1 MNAFPLFHIILLLG
15 FVLILKVPLSTSG
28 LIFENNPFYG
38 LNNDPI
44 RSIESGL
51 YNDPIRSIESITDD
65 NLIRVKLEYAP
76 SAIQI
81 GSPEFFR
88 ATLFHNEK
96 NEIVLHADTD
106 IAISKNGKELYK
118 ASSEFSQPFVHTPN
132 GIVLSSYKFPDSG
145 QYIITAKILGINF
158 MPVNPKQ
165 VDFVVN
171 VTESNDKYNIEI
183 GK

>member
-1 MNAFPLFHIILLLG
+1 MKGLPLLHIILLLS
-15 FVLILKVPLSTSG
+15 FILILKIPANVSG

-44 RSIESGL
+44 RSVEAI
-51 YNDPIRSIESITDD
+51 IDD
-65 NLIRVKLEYAP
+65 NLIKVKLEYAP

-81 GSPEFFR
+81 GTPEFFR
-88 ATLFHNEK
+88 ATLYYNDK

-106 IAISKNGKELYK
+106 ILISKNGKELYK

-158 MPVNPKQ
+158 MPVSPKQ
-165 VDFVVN
+165 VDFTVN
-171 VTESNDKYNIEI
+171 VTESDDKYDIDI
-183 GK
+183 GT

>member
-1 MNAFPLFHIILLLG
+1 MNALHLFRIILLFG
-15 FVLILKVPLSTSG
+15 FVLILKVPLSASG
-28 LIFENNPFYG
+28 LIYENNPFYG
-38 LNNDPI
+38 LSNHAI
-44 RSIESGL
+44 RSVESVTG
-51 YNDPIRSIESITDD
+51 DH
-65 NLIRVKLEYAP
+65 LIKVKLEYAP

-88 ATLFHNEK
+88 ATLFYNEK

-145 QYIITAKILGINF
+145 QYVTTAKILGINF

-165 VDFVVN
+165 VYFMIN
-171 VTESNDKYNIEI
+171 VTESHDKYNIEI

>member
-1 MNAFPLFHIILLLG
+1 MNALPLFHIILLFG
-15 FVLILKVPLSTSG
+15 FVLILKVPLSVSG
-28 LIFENNPFYG
+28 IIFENNPFYG
-38 LNNDPI
+38 LSNDPI
-44 RSIESGL
+44 RSIEST
-51 YNDPIRSIESITDD
+51 TDD

-88 ATLFHNEK
+88 ATLFYNEK
-96 NEIVLHADTD
+96 NEIALHADTD

-118 ASSEFSQPFVHTPN
+118 ASSEFSQPFIHTPN

-145 QYIITAKILGINF
+145 KYIITAKILGIKF

-165 VDFVVN
+165 VDFIVD

>member
-1 MNAFPLFHIILLLG
+1 MKALPLFHIILLLS
-15 FVLILKVPLSTSG
+15 FILILKIPANVSG

-44 RSIESGL
+44 RSVEAI
-51 YNDPIRSIESITDD
+51 IDD
-65 NLIRVKLEYAP
+65 NLIKVKLEYAP

-81 GSPEFFR
+81 GTPEFFR
-88 ATLFHNEK
+88 ATLYYNDK

-106 IAISKNGKELYK
+106 ILISKNGKELYK

-158 MPVNPKQ
+158 MPVSPKQ
-165 VDFVVN
+165 VDFTVN
-171 VTESNDKYNIEI
+171 VTESDDKYDIDI
-183 GK
+183 GT

>member
-1 MNAFPLFHIILLLG
+1 MNALHLFRIILLFG
-15 FVLILKVPLSTSG
+15 FVLILKVPLSASG
-28 LIFENNPFYG
+28 LIYENNPFYG
-38 LNNDPI
+38 LSNHAI
-44 RSIESGL
+44 RSVESVTG
-51 YNDPIRSIESITDD
+51 DH
-65 NLIRVKLEYAP
+65 LIKVKLEYAP

-88 ATLFHNEK
+88 ATLLFYNEK

-145 QYIITAKILGINF
+145 QYVVTAKILGINF

-165 VDFVVN
+165 VDFMIN
-171 VTESNDKYNIEI
+171 VTESHDKYNIEI

>member
-1 MNAFPLFHIILLLG
+1 MKGLPLLHIILLLS
-15 FVLILKVPLSTSG
+15 FILILKIPANVSG

-44 RSIESGL
+44 RSVEA
-51 YNDPIRSIESITDD
+51 ITDD
-65 NLIRVKLEYAP
+65 NLIKVKLEYAP

-81 GSPEFFR
+81 GTPEFFR
-88 ATLFHNEK
+88 ATLYYNDK

-106 IAISKNGKELYK
+106 ILISKNGKELYK

-158 MPVNPKQ
+158 MPVSPKQ
-165 VDFVVN
+165 VDFTVN
-171 VTESNDKYNIEI
+171 VTESDDKYDIDI
-183 GK
+183 GT

>member
-1 MNAFPLFHIILLLG
+1 MKGLPLLHIILLLS
-15 FVLILKVPLSTSG
+15 FILILKIPANVSG

-44 RSIESGL
+44 RSVEA
-51 YNDPIRSIESITDD
+51 ITDD
-65 NLIRVKLEYAP
+65 NLIKVKLEYAP

-88 ATLFHNEK
+88 ATLYYNDK

-106 IAISKNGKELYK
+106 ILISKNGKELYK

-145 QYIITAKILGINF
+145 QYIIIAKILGINF
-158 MPVNPKQ
+158 MPVSPKQ
-165 VDFVVN
+165 VDFTVN
-171 VTESNDKYNIEI
+171 VTESDDKYDIDI
-183 GK
+183 GT

>member
-1 MNAFPLFHIILLLG
+1 MNALPLFHIILLFG
-15 FVLILKVPLSTSG
+15 FVLILKVSLSASG
-28 LIFENNPFYG
+28 LVFENNPFYE
-38 LNNDPI
+38 LSNDPI
-44 RSIESGL
+44 RSIEST
-51 YNDPIRSIESITDD
+51 TDD

-81 GSPEFFR
+81 GSPDFFR
-88 ATLFHNEK
+88 VTLFHNEK

-118 ASSEFSQPFVHTPN
+118 ASSEFSQPFIHTPN

-165 VDFVVN
+165 VDFIVN
-171 VTESNDKYNIEI
+171 VTESNDKYNINV

>member
-1 MNAFPLFHIILLLG
+1 
-15 FVLILKVPLSTSG
+15 
-28 LIFENNPFYG
+28 
-38 LNNDPI
+38 
-44 RSIESGL
+44 
-51 YNDPIRSIESITDD
+51 
-65 NLIRVKLEYAP
+65 
-76 SAIQI
+76 
-81 GSPEFFR
+81 
-88 ATLFHNEK
+88 
-96 NEIVLHADTD
+96 LHADTD

-145 QYIITAKILGINF
+145 QYIITAKTLGINF

-165 VDFVVN
+165 VDFIVN

>member
-1 MNAFPLFHIILLLG
+1 MNALPLFHIILLFS
-15 FVLILKVPLSTSG
+15 FVLILKVPLSVSG
-28 LIFENNPFYG
+28 IIFENNPFYG
-38 LNNDPI
+38 L
-44 RSIESGL
+44 S
-51 YNDPIRSIESITDD
+51 NDPIRSIESITDD
-65 NLIRVKLEYAP
+65 NLIRVKLEYTP

-88 ATLFHNEK
+88 ATLFYNEK
-96 NEIVLHADTD
+96 NEIVLHADTN

-145 QYIITAKILGINF
+145 QYIITAEILGINF

-165 VDFVVN
+165 VDFIVN

>member
-1 MNAFPLFHIILLLG
+1 MKALPLFHIILLLS
-15 FVLILKVPLSTSG
+15 FILILKIPANVSG

-44 RSIESGL
+44 RSVEAI
-51 YNDPIRSIESITDD
+51 IDD
-65 NLIRVKLEYAP
+65 NLIKVKLEYAP

-81 GSPEFFR
+81 GTPEFFR
-88 ATLFHNEK
+88 ATLYYNDK

-106 IAISKNGKELYK
+106 ILISKNGKELYK
-118 ASSEFSQPFVHTPN
+118 ASSEFSQPFVDTPN

-158 MPVNPKQ
+158 MPVSPKQ
-165 VDFVVN
+165 VDFTVN
-171 VTESNDKYNIEI
+171 VTESDDKYDIDI
-183 GK
+183 GT